1 MLPKVSVIV
10 PVYNVAPYIL
20 KCLESLEAQTYEFYE
35 VILINDGSTDNS
47 AVLAEQFIRGK
58 GQFRL
63 VHQENAG
70 VSAAR
75 NRGIAESSGEW
86 LTFVDSDDYVE
97 ADFLSS
103 MINAIQTRPAD
114 LCLAGYRKYYEETG
128 DIRDTV
134 IRNFSYGT
142 LRETMSDLS
151 YIHIRACLYKAAV
164 IKENHLQFD
173 IRIPFGEDRCF
184 VFDYLSHTHRCLV
197 IPDTAYIYRKRA
209 GSATARSVRPE
220 KKKNLYE
227 HVRNFWYAFED
238 RDFLRAEYA
247 RNHHLAH
254 NIMDSFLTEVINAVI
269 ARKDDDYQRI
279 ATDDFARVL
288 LDNYHHPQASRK
300 QKMLIALLRERHLT
314 IAKIVMRLYYSDWL
328 FKLSRPF
335 LGA

>member
-20 KCLESLEAQTYEFYE
+20 KCLESLEAQTYEAYE
-35 VILINDGSTDNS
+35 VILINDGSADNS
-47 AVLAEQFIRGK
+47 AALAEQFIQNK
-58 GQFRL
+58 EKFRL

-103 MINAIQTRPAD
+103 MINAIQAHPAD
-114 LCLAGYRKYYEETG
+114 LCLAGYRKYHEETG

-134 IRNFSYGT
+134 KRNFSYGT
-142 LRETMSDLS
+142 LRETMADLS
-151 YIHIRACLYKAAV
+151 YIHIRACLYSASV

-173 IRIPFGEDRCF
+173 TRIPFGEDRCF
-184 VFDYLSHTHRCLV
+184 VFDYLSYARRCLV

-220 KKKNLYE
+220 KKKHLYE

-254 NIMDSFLTEVINAVI
+254 NIMDSFLTEVINAII
-269 ARKDDDYQRI
+269 AVKDDDYQRI

-288 LDNYHHPQASRK
+288 LENYNHPSAPRK
-300 QKMLIALLRERHLT
+300 QKILVALLRKGYLRITKLV
-314 IAKIVMRLYYSDWL
+314 IRIYYSNWL
-328 FKLSRPF
+328 YRLSRPF